1 MTPCRGGKGGGAQ
14 QPLHRQQHGAPR
26 RSRRTPSTQRA
37 GEWWGL
43 AAIAVAGAGGD
54 DAGRGTAPY
63 LVAGAAHDGGE
74 HGPGGVIPG
83 EAGLHQ
89 AGAVV
94 AHERGGLVLVAHG
107 VVCLRGHRG
116 AG

>member
-1 MTPCRGGKGGGAQ
+1 M
-14 QPLHRQQHGAPR
+14 
-26 RSRRTPSTQRA
+26 
-37 GEWWGL
+37 
-43 AAIAVAGAGGD
+43 
-54 DAGRGTAPY
+54 
-63 LVAGAAHDGGE
+63 AGAAHDGGE

-107 VVCLRGHRG
+107 VVCLRGHSRAGSASRPAGSRRAG
-116 AG
+116 ALGPGLTWAGCGLRASGR